1 MNDWRFLLHRRW
13 AGYLLL
19 TVVFAI
25 VCSALGA
32 WQFNR
37 RTEALAEV
45 ARIDANYDAAAVSVA
60 EALPD
65 PDAFAIDQRWQVVA
79 LSGEYLADEE
89 VVVRNR
95 PFEGSSGFQVITP
108 FRLDDGTVFMV
119 DRGWIAQNSEGRPSD
134 VPPPPSGHVEIEA
147 RLKAGE
153 GRIDGR
159 TSTGNEFATI
169 DLEELSERVGEPSYT
184 AAYGVLVQTGADAD
198 EPPLAAA
205 RPNATKARTSRT
217 RCSGTSSPSWASS
230 ASPGRR
236 TRSARRSRRHPVR
249 RMPRRARPASRSRS
263 GATPTPTS
271 KTACST
277 GTSRARRP
285 HASSMSSWY
294 SRLQWSSVPSGMMST
309 RSGFSASTAPGSC
322 ETSTTEPS

>member
-45 ARIDANYDAAAVSVA
+45 ARIDANYDAAAVPVG

-65 PDAFAIDQRWQVVA
+65 PDAFDIDQRWQVVA
-79 LSGEYLADEE
+79 LSGEYLTDDE

-108 FRLDDGTVFMV
+108 FRVDDGTVFMV

-159 TSTGNEFATI
+159 TSTGAEFATI
-169 DLEELSERVGEPSYT
+169 DLEELAERVGEPSYT

-205 RPNATKARTSRT
+205 RPERDE
-217 RCSGTSSPSWASS
+217 G
-230 ASPGRR
+230 
-236 TRSARRSRRHPVR
+236 
-249 RMPRRARPASRSRS
+249 
-263 GATPTPTS
+263 
-271 KTACST
+271 
-277 GTSRARRP
+277 P
-285 HASSMSSWY
+285 HLSYA
-294 SRLQWSSVPSGMMST
+294 LQWYVFALM
-309 RSGFSASTAPGSC
+309 GFVGLAWAANQERKVLA
-322 ETSTTEPS
+322 ETSGSTDAATRAARKTRVKRRDADSDLEDGVLDRR

>member
-205 RPNATKARTSRT
+205 RPERDE
-217 RCSGTSSPSWASS
+217 G
-230 ASPGRR
+230 
-236 TRSARRSRRHPVR
+236 
-249 RMPRRARPASRSRS
+249 
-263 GATPTPTS
+263 
-271 KTACST
+271 
-277 GTSRARRP
+277 P
-285 HASSMSSWY
+285 HLSYA
-294 SRLQWSSVPSGMMST
+294 LQWYVFALM
-309 RSGFSASTAPGSC
+309 GFVGLAWAANQERKALA
-322 ETSTTEPS
+322 ETSGSTDAATRAARKPKQKRRDADADLEDGVLDRH